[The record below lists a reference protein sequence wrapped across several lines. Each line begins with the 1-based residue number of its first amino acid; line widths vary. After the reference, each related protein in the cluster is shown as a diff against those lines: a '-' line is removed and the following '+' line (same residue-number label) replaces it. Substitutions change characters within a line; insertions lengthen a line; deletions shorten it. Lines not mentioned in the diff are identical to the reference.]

1 MAVWGLDIGRSALKA
16 VKLRSTGDG
25 IEILAVEHIPYP
37 IEEDEDEL
45 QEAKAEALSSFLE
58 NQRIGSSDQVVVGLA
73 GLHAFSRFIKLPP
86 VDAGQVEKL
95 VRLEAQQQIPF
106 PIAEVNWDFVRVS
119 HEEGEEVEV
128 GIFATRSELVDGFL
142 SDLRDGGVNP
152 DIVTIAP
159 LAIYNFVRTSYPNQ
173 SGGTVVLDIGAE
185 HTDLVIIEGDRFWI
199 RNLRIAGNDITKAL
213 AERFKVPFKQAEKLK
228 RSSSK
233 SSQAKKI
240 FSSMQ
245 GTLKDF
251 VGEIHRSVG
260 FFKSQAEDLT
270 IKRVLLLGD
279 GAKLKN
285 LSRFL
290 KEQLQ
295 LKVNK
300 ATQLEDMFLLDDEVD
315 VDTLDKHLMGFA
327 VAIGL
332 ALQGAGEAPCTVDL
346 SPQDVQINRELKNKL
361 PFAIGAAI
369 VAWLTFLIAYFHAS
383 SMQAKVDEASRT
395 ASGVTSIQNV
405 QTQAEGLIDLSQFK
419 QQAKSYTALGGGR
432 VFLLELLDALRQVL
446 PQKNG
451 KLVEWDHK
459 LQSSD
464 ELVPQVR
471 RYAEKLRDEKPDDGK
486 LWLLELDI
494 KHQKDDEHPER
505 HEVRIVVA
513 KKVPDAKRSEWQ
525 GLREEIITEFGDS
538 LAKKLSG
545 APFHVRRKSGDEYTW
560 GEIDPGDAQE
570 LGGLAESQANQVDTG
585 RFYSVMLEFTF
596 EVGVPEPPP
605 EPPPPAEDE
614 AGADGELLL
623 DPGGK

>member
-37 IEEDEDEL
+37 IEEDEDDQ
-45 QEAKAEALSSFLE
+45 QEAKAEALTSFLE
-58 NQRIGSSDQVVVGLA
+58 NQRIGSDQVVVGLA

-86 VDAGQVEKL
+86 VDASQVEKL

-106 PIAEVNWDFVRVS
+106 PIAEVNWDFVRVN
-119 HEEGEEVEV
+119 EREGEEVEV

-142 SDLRDGGVNP
+142 SDLREGGVNP

-173 SGGTVVLDIGAE
+173 SGGTIVLDIGAE
-185 HTDLVIIEGDRFWI
+185 HTDLVIVDGDRFWI

-245 GTLKDF
+245 GVLKDF

-260 FFKSQAEDLT
+260 FFKSQADDLE

-285 LSRFL
+285 LGPFL

-295 LKVNK
+295 LKVSK
-300 ATQLEDMFLLDDEVD
+300 ASQLEDMFILDGEVD

-327 VAIGL
+327 VSIGL

-361 PFAIGAAI
+361 PWGVGAAVI
-369 VAWLTFLIAYFHAS
+369 SWLAFGISYFHAS
-383 SMQAKVDEASRT
+383 NMQARVDEAST
-395 ASGVTSIQNV
+395 QANKVSLVQNV
-405 QTQAEGLIDLSQFK
+405 QNEAAGLTDLSVFQ

-432 VFLLELLDALRQVL
+432 VFLLELLEAMREILPKDNDAVID
-446 PQKNG
+446 
-451 KLVEWDHK
+451 WDHRA
-459 LQSSD
+459 SSAE

-471 RYAEKLRDEKPDDGK
+471 RYASKLRDSGVDDGK
-486 LWLLELDI
+486 LWLLEMDV
-494 KHQKDDEHPER
+494 KRKKDDEHPER

-513 KKVPDAKRSEWQ
+513 KKVPDSKRAEYQ
-525 GLREEIITEFGDS
+525 QMRDVIITEFGKP
-538 LAKKLSG
+538 LAKALSK
-545 APFHVRRKSGDEYTW
+545 APFHVRRAVGDGYTW
-560 GEIDPGDAQE
+560 GEVDPGKGE
-570 LGGLAESQANQVDTG
+570 PLGGLAQTQTANVDNG
-585 RFYSVMLEFTF
+585 SMFSYMLEFKF

-605 EPPPPAEDE
+605 PPPPSEE
-614 AGADGELLL
+614 GTEEEQQ
-623 DPGGK
+623 

>member
-1 MAVWGLDIGRSALKA
+1 MAVWGLDIGQSALKA

-25 IEILAVEHIPYP
+25 IEILAVEHVPYP
-37 IEEDEDEL
+37 IADDEDDV
-45 QEAKAEALSSFLE
+45 QEAKSEALNTFLE
-58 NQRIGSSDQVVVGLA
+58 NQKIGSDQVVVGLA

-142 SDLRDGGVNP
+142 SDLREGGVNP

-173 SGGTVVLDIGAE
+173 AGGTVVLDVGAE
-185 HTDLVIIEGDRFWI
+185 HTDLVIVDGDRFWI

-245 GTLKDF
+245 GVLKDF

-260 FFKSQAEDLT
+260 FFKSQAEDLE

-295 LKVNK
+295 LKVTK
-300 ATQLEDMFLLDDEVD
+300 AAQLEDMFILDEEVD

-361 PFAIGAAI
+361 PFAIGAAV
-369 VAWLTFLIAYFHAS
+369 VAWLAFGLAYFHAS
-383 SMQAKVDEASRT
+383 SMQSRVVDAAAKAN
-395 ASGVTSIQNV
+395 GVTGIQG
-405 QTQAEGLIDLSQFK
+405 TQNSALELTDFTQYE
-419 QQAKSYTALGGGR
+419 QEAKAYTSLGGGR
-432 VFLLELLDALRQVL
+432 VFLLELLDAIRDVL
-446 PQKNG
+446 PADNDT
-451 KLVEWDHK
+451 VIEWDHK
-459 LQSSD
+459 ANSAE

-471 RYAEKLRDEKPDDGK
+471 RFTRELAKSKADDNK

-494 KHQKDDEHPER
+494 KRKKDDEHPER
-505 HEVRIVVA
+505 HEVRVLVA
-513 KKVPDAKRSEWQ
+513 KRVPEDKRAQWRQMRDQIIEEFGKPLAKR
-525 GLREEIITEFGDS
+525 
-538 LAKKLSG
+538 LSK
-545 APFHVRRKSGDEYTW
+545 APFFVRREVGGEYTW
-560 GEIDPGDAQE
+560 GQLDAGAEEEI
-570 LGGLAESQANQVDTG
+570 GGLAASKRAQIDSGT
-585 RFYSVMLEFTF
+585 FYSVMLEFTF

-605 EPPPPAEDE
+605 EPEPAPAEE
-614 AGADGELLL
+614 GMGEGEFFE
-623 DPGGK
+623 DPK